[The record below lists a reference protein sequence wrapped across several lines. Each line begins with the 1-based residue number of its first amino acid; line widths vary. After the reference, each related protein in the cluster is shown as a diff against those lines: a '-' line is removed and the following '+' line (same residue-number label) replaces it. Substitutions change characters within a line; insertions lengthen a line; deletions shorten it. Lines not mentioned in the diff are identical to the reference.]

1 MAPVLPLVSVRDG
14 VRPRLGIG
22 EPRYGPTDGSSRGRA
37 RRACGE
43 AKHRRSRA
51 GSPSVRI
58 VTMARA
64 GRPIIAVMGAAEPVI
79 AVAAPC
85 RAIVA
90 IANAAAPLV
99 ATAKAGRPVIA
110 VVGAA
115 EPVVAVAT
123 PCRAIG
129 GIALARA
136 ALSTWRI

>member
-1 MAPVLPLVSVRDG
+1 
-14 VRPRLGIG
+14 
-22 EPRYGPTDGSSRGRA
+22 
-37 RRACGE
+37 
-43 AKHRRSRA
+43 
-51 GSPSVRI
+51 
-58 VTMARA
+58 MARA

-136 ALSTWRI
+136 ALSTWRILRGTWLARLASLLLHLAVGRGARRAWASEGIALHSLPRSAALLGMSDGSRSDQ